1 MITKI
6 INDMK
11 RVAFFTT
18 TRAEFGILSPL
29 ISMME
34 KEKDFEV
41 FLFVGGAHLKKKY
54 GYTKKEIIDRGF
66 KIDAEFNYLDN
77 KEDSY
82 SLSKSTGK
90 ATIILSKIFSNFDFD
105 FVCILGDR
113 YELLSIAI
121 NAILFKK
128 PIIHISGGEKTEGV
142 IDDQIRHMITKC
154 AHLHFVAC
162 EEYADV
168 VRKLGES
175 NWRVHVT
182 GSLNVDNF
190 KCVKKITKKKLFKHL
205 NLDTNKSTILFTY
218 HPVTLEYK
226 IDIINQIHNL
236 FLALKNFNYQVVI
249 TSPNVENDRE
259 KLIGFIKEKVKGNDN
274 YHYFD
279 SLGMFN
285 YTNMLHHCEFIIGNS
300 SSGIGETP
308 FFRIP
313 TINIGDRQKGRVRH
327 KSIIDT
333 DYDVDSIINGIKKA
347 QNDGFKNSIKMMGFK
362 FGDGTAAEKMVKII
376 QNITID
382 EKLMRKQLSY

>member
-1 MITKI
+1 
-6 INDMK
+6 
-11 RVAFFTT
+11 
-18 TRAEFGILSPL
+18 
-29 ISMME
+29 
-34 KEKDFEV
+34 
-41 FLFVGGAHLKKKY
+41 
-54 GYTKKEIIDRGF
+54 
-66 KIDAEFNYLDN
+66 
-77 KEDSY
+77 
-82 SLSKSTGK
+82 
-90 ATIILSKIFSNFDFD
+90 
-105 FVCILGDR
+105 LGDR

-128 PIIHISGGEKTEGV
+128 PIIHISGGEKTEGI

-190 KCVKKITKKKLFKHL
+190 KCVKKITKTKLFKHL

-218 HPVTLEYK
+218 HSVTLEYK
-226 IDIINQIHNL
+226 IDIINQIRNL
-236 FLALKNFNYQVVI
+236 FFALKNFNYQVVI

-259 KLIGFIKEKVKGNDN
+259 KLIGFIKEKVRENND
-274 YHYFD
+274 YYYFD
-279 SLGMFN
+279 SLGMDH
-285 YTNMLHHCEFIIGNS
+285 YINMLYYCEFMIGNS

-308 FFRIP
+308 YFKIP
-313 TINIGDRQKGRVRH
+313 TINVGDRQKARFRH

-333 DYDVDSIINGIKKA
+333 DYSVDSITNGIKKA
-347 QNDGFKNSIKMMGFK
+347 QSKEFKSSINMMK
-362 FGDGTAAEKMVKII
+362 YHFGDGSAAEKMVRII
-376 QNITID
+376 QNTSID